1 MTSVAGGSRVIE
13 DCRGD
18 LDRLAAMLETA
29 WAASETT
36 PFLYTPAFLET
47 SFAYPGFDTS
57 LAPTIYDGDEPI
69 AFVAGFPRT
78 IRVGGEEH
86 RILVIALLTAA
97 AEHRDRG
104 YGIVVW
110 TELVR
115 RAREAG
121 FDGMVNYCVEGEAMN
136 RMIAGACRRLRLPV
150 EQVFSNRYLSKLL
163 RPAGSDGQD
172 DERGDGVEAF
182 LAAAAPVAEQA
193 ALARVWTPAEA
204 GWQCG
209 RGGAV
214 VARLAARPVD
224 GVLAGSVQQLANPR
238 RTRCLVIDDVLW
250 GSLAG
255 EERVALVRRLLEQA
269 AAQGAQIAVLPDQ
282 GYADLAPFAEAGFRP
297 SGRIVHAYL
306 TLWNG
311 SPLPAA
317 VSSCYLDVF

>member
-18 LDRLAAMLETA
+18 LDRIAAMLETA

-47 SFAYPGFDTS
+47 SFAYPGFETS
-57 LAPTIYDGDEPI
+57 LAPTIYDRDEPI

-163 RPAGSDGQD
+163 RPSPSTAESGEDAVD
-172 DERGDGVEAF
+172 A
-182 LAAAAPVAEQA
+182 LLAAAPVGESAS
-193 ALARVWTPAEA
+193 LTRVWTREEA
-204 GWQCG
+204 TWHCS
-209 RGGAV
+209 RSGALV
-214 VARLAARPVD
+214 VRQSAQPLD
-224 GVLAGSVQQLANPR
+224 GLLAGYVMQVANPQ
-238 RTRCLVIDDVLW
+238 RTRCLVVDDVLW
-250 GSLAG
+250 GDIPA
-255 EERVALVRRLLEQA
+255 EQRVVLVRRLVEQA
-269 AAQGAQIAVLPDQ
+269 AAAGAQVVVLPDQ

-311 SPLPAA
+311 ATLPTA